1 MPKPSSLPSRSL
13 TLVWLALV
21 VATLAGW
28 QLGESA
34 QHAHGPARA
43 AVAGVVAIAFLK
55 VLAVGLQFMELR
67 EAVWFLRAGFCVW
80 VFGAMTALIAI
91 LVLR

>member
-1 MPKPSSLPSRSL
+1 MSESSPWPSRSL

-21 VATLAGW
+21 LATLAGW

-34 QHAHGPARA
+34 QHAHGSARA

-55 VLAVGLQFMELR
+55 ALAVGLRFMELR
-67 EAVWFLRAGFCVW
+67 HAAWPLRAGFVLW
-80 VFGAMTALIAI
+80 VFGAMAALMGI